1 MKFYKLSSQ
10 QRKNIYEGLIAVDRA
25 NECDGGVAAAAAAQK
40 ANWAKRG
47 SITATPT
54 PPPPLRCRHRFL
66 SSDRPRLPS
75 SLLRCPLRVFP
86 SSFRQRRRR
95 SFLASLSL
103 GLSPPPSLGWTDSR
117 RTDGGKSG
125 QMDAKY
131 ANRERGRERHTE
143 SRFLKVKCSCS
154 LWSFCLW
161 SPAGCTSLNL
171 IVETSSFPR
180 R

>member
-1 MKFYKLSSQ
+1 MRLTERTS
-10 QRKNIYEGLIAVDRA
+10 AT
-25 NECDGGVAAAAAAQK
+25 AA
-40 ANWAKRG
+40 
-47 SITATPT
+47 
-54 PPPPLRCRHRFL
+54 L
-66 SSDRPRLPS
+66 
-75 SLLRCPLRVFP
+75 
-86 SSFRQRRRR
+86 QRRRR
-95 SFLASLSL
+95 RHRKRTGPRGDQSLQRRRRRRRSVAATGFSRPTDHDSLPPSFVAPSVSSLPHSGNGDGDPSLLASLSL

-131 ANRERGRERHTE
+131 ANRERGRERQTE

>member
-1 MKFYKLSSQ
+1 MLTSSHRQ
-10 QRKNIYEGLIAVDRA
+10 S
-25 NECDGGVAAAAAAQK
+25 CT
-40 ANWAKRG
+40 G
-47 SITATPT
+47 SDLVCQCLAGSAGFTAGCH
-54 PPPPLRCRHRFL
+54 PPPLRCRHRFL

-75 SLLRCPLRVFP
+75 TSFLRVFP

-103 GLSPPPSLGWTDSR
+103 GLSPLPSLGWTDSR

-143 SRFLKVKCSCS
+143 SRFLKVKCSWS

>member
-1 MKFYKLSSQ
+1 MRLTERTSATAAL
-10 QRKNIYEGLIAVDRA
+10 QRRRRHR
-25 NECDGGVAAAAAAQK
+25 
-40 ANWAKRG
+40 KRTG
-47 SITATPT
+47 PRGDQSLQRRRR
-54 PPPPLRCRHRFL
+54 PPLRCRHRFL
-66 SSDRPRLPS
+66 STDHDHDSLPPSFVAPSVS
-75 SLLRCPLRVFP
+75 SLPHSGNGDGDP
-86 SSFRQRRRR
+86 SL
-95 SFLASLSL
+95 LASLSL
-103 GLSPPPSLGWTDSR
+103 GLACRPPLPSLGWTDSR

-131 ANRERGRERHTE
+131 ANRERGRERQTE

-161 SPAGCTSLNL
+161 SPAGCTSLYL